1 MERLLEAEPAEAG
14 GADGIRIWRRP
25 AAWLL
30 EKKLSRGFWVFF
42 TVAFFFDFGF
52 SVYFFLFNLYLL
64 DFHFNE
70 RAIGL
75 VGGALTLGSVAG
87 TLPAGWLA
95 RRTGPRPLLV
105 FCLISAPLL
114 GAARAMA
121 MWEGAQV
128 GLAFLAGLAMCI
140 WGVCFLPTLARLT
153 TEENRASAFSL
164 IFSVSI
170 GTGALGGV
178 VCGYLPQWL
187 RMAGYAMQAADVKRL
202 ILLVAC
208 GVAGLGLIPLMR
220 LRLPLRE
227 STPQSLDKTGKQ
239 PWKMNPFLLRFLP
252 SMALWTAV
260 LASFTPFANVYLSKD
275 LHIPLAH
282 IGVIFSAAQVVQ
294 LCVGLLTP
302 LVFRAFG
309 LVNGIVATQVATA
322 AAIGCLAG
330 THSRGL
336 AVGLYLSFS
345 ATQWMSSPGLYNL
358 LMSKVPDEE
367 RSSAAAKTLFCNA
380 LLQSCA
386 TAGAGILFA
395 QFGYPRVLVG
405 IAALALTAALL
416 FGVLV
421 APAARRVGVRPQGDA
436 GSGKGEILK
445 GQMGTIA

>member
-1 MERLLEAEPAEAG
+1 VEQLLDAEPAKAAG
-14 GADGIRIWRRP
+14 ASGIPLWRRP
-25 AAWLL
+25 AAWFL
-30 EKKLSRGFWVFF
+30 EKRLSRSFWVFF
-42 TVAFFFDFGF
+42 AVAFFFDFGF

-75 VGGALTLGSVAG
+75 VGGALTLGSVIG

-95 RRTGPRPLLV
+95 RRTGLLPLLM
-105 FCLISAPLL
+105 FCMIAAPLL
-114 GAARAMA
+114 GVARATVMG
-121 MWEGAQV
+121 EPAQI

-153 TEENRASAFSL
+153 MEQNRASAFSL

-170 GTGALGGV
+170 GTSALGGL

-187 RMAGYAMQAADVKRL
+187 KMAGYAMQAAEVKRL
-202 ILLVAC
+202 ILIVSC
-208 GVAGLGLIPLMR
+208 GIAMLGLFPLLL
-220 LRLPLRE
+220 LRLPLQ
-227 STPQSLDKTGKQ
+227 QSEPHTQCKTGKQ

-260 LASFTPFANVYLSKD
+260 LASFTPFANVYLSRYLD
-275 LHIPLAH
+275 TPLLE
-282 IGVIFSAAQVVQ
+282 IGVIFSVAQGVQ
-294 LCVGLLTP
+294 FCAGLLTP
-302 LVFRAFG
+302 FVFRRLG

-322 AAIGCLAG
+322 AALGCLAG
-330 THSRGL
+330 AHNRGL
-336 AVGLYLSFS
+336 AIALYLSFS

-358 LMSKVPDEE
+358 LMDKVPDEE
-367 RSSAAAKTLFCNA
+367 RSSASAMTMFCNA

-405 IAALALTAALL
+405 IAALALTVAFL
-416 FGVLV
+416 FGYLV
-421 APAARRVGVRPQGDA
+421 APSDRRLPPQLPADTGA
-436 GSGKGEILK
+436 GNSH
-445 GQMGTIA
+445 

>member
-1 MERLLEAEPAEAG
+1 MEQLLEAEPTLAP
-14 GADGIRIWRRP
+14 GASCTSIWRSP

-30 EKKLSRGFWVFF
+30 EKKLSRSFWVFF
-42 TVAFFFDFGF
+42 AVAFFFDFGF

-64 DFHFNE
+64 DLHFNE

-95 RRTGPRPLLV
+95 RRVGLRPLLV
-105 FCLISAPLL
+105 FCLIVAPIMGVVRALASWESA
-114 GAARAMA
+114 
-121 MWEGAQV
+121 QI

-140 WGVCFLPTLARLT
+140 WGVCFLPILARLT

-170 GTGALGGV
+170 GTGALGGL
-178 VCGYLPQWL
+178 VCGFLPQWL
-187 RMAGYAMQAADVKRL
+187 TMSGHAMQDAVVKRM
-202 ILLVAC
+202 ILMVAC

-220 LRLPLRE
+220 LRLPMQA
-227 STPQSLDKTGKQ
+227 SAIQSEDAAGKR

-260 LASFTPFANVYLSKD
+260 LASFTPFANVYLAKEV
-275 LHIPLAH
+275 HVPFAQ
-282 IGVIFSAAQVVQ
+282 IGLIFSIAQAVQ

-302 LVFRAFG
+302 LVFRRLG

-330 THSRGL
+330 AQSRGL
-336 AVGLYLSFS
+336 AVALYLSFS

-367 RSSAAAKTLFCNA
+367 RSSAAAMTMFCNA

-386 TAGAGILFA
+386 TAAAGTLFVE
-395 QFGYPRVLVG
+395 FGYPRVLAG
-405 IAALALTAALL
+405 IAAVALGAALL
-416 FGVLV
+416 FGGLV
-421 APAARRVGVRPQGDA
+421 APVARRVAVQA
-436 GSGKGEILK
+436 
-445 GQMGTIA
+445 

>member
-1 MERLLEAEPAEAG
+1 VERLLEAEPAEAVS
-14 GADGIRIWRRP
+14 AIGIRIWRRP
-25 AAWLL
+25 VAWLL

-70 RAIGL
+70 RVIGL
-75 VGGALTLGSVAG
+75 AGGALTLGSVVG

-95 RRTGPRPLLV
+95 RRTGPRAMLV
-105 FCLISAPLL
+105 FCMIAAPLL

-121 MWEGAQV
+121 MWEWAQI

-164 IFSVSI
+164 IFSVGI
-170 GTGALGGV
+170 GTSALGGV

-187 RMAGYAMQAADVKRL
+187 KMAGYAMQGADVKRL
-202 ILLVAC
+202 ILLVTC
-208 GVAGLGLIPLMR
+208 GVAALGLIPLMS
-220 LRLPLRE
+220 LRVPVQE
-227 STPQSLDKTGKQ
+227 SETQIGDITGKRR
-239 PWKMNPFLLRFLP
+239 WKMSPFLLRFLP

-260 LASFTPFANVYLSKD
+260 LAAFTPFANVYLAKD
-275 LHIPLAH
+275 LYIPMAQ
-282 IGVIFSAAQVVQ
+282 IGVIFSVAQVVQ

-302 LVFRAFG
+302 LVFRALG

-330 THSRGL
+330 AHSQGL

-358 LMSKVPDEE
+358 LMSKVPDDE
-367 RSSAAAKTLFCNA
+367 RSSASAMTLFCNA
-380 LLQSCA
+380 LFQSFA

-405 IAALALTAALL
+405 IAVLALMAALL
-416 FGVLV
+416 FGSLV
-421 APAARRVGVRPQGDA
+421 APAARRAIA
-436 GSGKGEILK
+436 GP
-445 GQMGTIA
+445 